1 MDIFLQLAVTGL
13 VVGATY
19 GLIALGFVLIYKSSG
34 ILNLAQGELV
44 MIGAYICFLFAVQI
58 GIPFF
63 AAVAL
68 TLPVSMIIGMVI
80 ERLFLRHMIGQP
92 LISIIMMT
100 IGLMILIRG
109 IATWIWGASPQ
120 AYPQVFPQ
128 DSVSIGSMNIS
139 YEYLWAA
146 GLSLVFVIIFVLFFR
161 FTRSGLIMRAMADDE
176 PAALSVGIS
185 IKKVLSRSWAIATM
199 TAAMGGIILGTL
211 VGLDTTNFPEYG
223 LKVLP
228 VVLLGGLDS
237 VPGAIIGG
245 IIIGLTENLGGQYLD
260 FLGGGM
266 KELAPYIVVLIVL
279 VIRPHGL
286 FGVKRIERI

>member
-1 MDIFLQLAVTGL
+1 MDIFLQLVVTGF

-68 TLPVSMIIGMVI
+68 TLPVCMIIGMII

-109 IATWIWGASPQ
+109 IATWIWGAEPK
-120 AYPQVFPQ
+120 AYPRVFPQ
-128 DSVSIGSMNIS
+128 ESVSIGSINIS

-146 GLSLVFVIIFVLFFR
+146 GLSLVFVTIFILFFR
-161 FTRSGLIMRAMADDE
+161 FTRSGLVMRATADDE

-185 IKKVLSRSWAIATM
+185 IKKVLSQSWAIATM

-211 VGLDTTNFPEYG
+211 VGVDTTNFPEYG

-237 VPGAIIGG
+237 IPGAIIGG

-266 KELAPYIVVLIVL
+266 KDLAPYIVVLIVL
-279 VIRPHGL
+279 IIRPHGL